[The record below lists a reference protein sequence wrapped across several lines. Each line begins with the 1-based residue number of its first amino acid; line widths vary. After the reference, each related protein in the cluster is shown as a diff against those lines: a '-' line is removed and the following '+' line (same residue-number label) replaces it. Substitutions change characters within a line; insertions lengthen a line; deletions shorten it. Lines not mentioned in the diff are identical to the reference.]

1 MPFLTREVLN
11 HNILHCMVEHKFSK
25 HIHIIQKKK
34 WSYLMSPKF
43 SYLNSLVERKKPQET
58 TDELA
63 IVKAAAWAWYQHG
76 SGSEG
81 KAKSEFDV
89 TRTQRMARPSR
100 YKLEAMRMAKEAP
113 SNSIHTNYK
122 PLLDTYEVQC
132 ISRQLDR
139 LIVESGHNKLGNS
152 INANNNDGKDNGN
165 RRTKNKRINKGG
177 NVVGCTTLSTK
188 CVPVVHLTKC
198 PIGVNHAL

>member
-1 MPFLTREVLN
+1 
-11 HNILHCMVEHKFSK
+11 MVEHKISKNTLTFS
-25 HIHIIQKKK
+25 QKKK
-34 WSYLMSPKF
+34 VVSILMSSKF
-43 SYLNSLVERKKPQET
+43 FSPNSLVEIRKKPHEKT

-63 IVKAAAWAWYQHG
+63 ILKATASAWFQHG
-76 SGSEG
+76 SGYEG
-81 KAKSEFDV
+81 NAKSEFDV
-89 TRTQRMARPSR
+89 TRTQRVARPSH

-113 SNSIHTNYK
+113 SNSIYTNNYK
-122 PLLDTYEVQC
+122 PLLDTCEVQC

-139 LIVESGHNKLGNS
+139 LIIESGHSNKCDNDNN
-152 INANNNDGKDNGN
+152 NANNNDGKDNGN